1 MSFLIKLENKIPTGN
16 AIDESNFRMLFPE
29 TSFPSLLTSDIVE
42 PFGFGMYDFSSQP
55 NLGKYEKAIE
65 VTPVKNEFGIFI
77 QSWSIAPMSDE
88 EKIAADS
95 HKAELV
101 RRERNYKLIETDW
114 TQLADAPV
122 NSQDWIGYRNALRD
136 LPSQD
141 GFPWDIV
148 WPIKPQ

>member
-1 MSFLIKLENKIPTGN
+1 MSFLIKLENNIPTGN
-16 AIDESNFRMLFPE
+16 AVDESNFRMLFPE

-65 VTPVKNEFGIFI
+65 ATPVKNEFGVFI
-77 QSWSIAPMSDE
+77 QSWSVVSMSDE
-88 EKIAADS
+88 EKVIADS
-95 HKAELV
+95 EKAEMV
-101 RRERNYKLIETDW
+101 RRERNYKLMETDW
-114 TQLADAPV
+114 TQLSDAPV
-122 NSQDWIGYRNALRD
+122 NSQDWITYRNALRD

-148 WPIKPQ
+148 WPSKP